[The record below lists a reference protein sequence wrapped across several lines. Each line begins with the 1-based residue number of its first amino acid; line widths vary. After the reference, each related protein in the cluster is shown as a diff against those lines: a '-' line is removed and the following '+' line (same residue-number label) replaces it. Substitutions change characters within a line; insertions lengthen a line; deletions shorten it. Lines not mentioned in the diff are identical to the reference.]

1 MTDMKIGIVGASGR
15 MGGAVIRQVTETS
28 GCVVAGATERLD
40 SDAIGSDAG
49 DVSGCGVLG
58 VEIVRVTAFVSGL
71 VIFFANGDLKFFLN
85 ENRQFRERQRL

>member
-1 MTDMKIGIVGASGR
+1 MT
-15 MGGAVIRQVTETS
+15 
-28 GCVVAGATERLD
+28 L
-40 SDAIGSDAG
+40 
-49 DVSGCGVLG
+49 VLG